1 MYKNCFEHDITI
13 MPARKQ
19 ELLNDRSNTVNE
31 EAPYTARCSNEHSKR
46 AGNSCNTSRQHG
58 GAVLADDCIKQ

>member
-19 ELLNDRSNTVNE
+19 ELDRSNTVNE

-46 AGNSCNTSRQHG
+46 AGGNSCNTSPQHG
-58 GAVLADDCIKQ
+58 GAVLADDCVKQ